1 MHPSISAQRLLHRPD
16 LPLLDIRPSEE
27 RAGELGFIP
36 GSLSVPA
43 SAEDISAFWRVSD
56 LICAA
61 PAAVV
66 VCLSGRRAQRL
77 LEDHPSF
84 SGTPLLCLDG
94 GLLGWQAAE
103 LPLASLHDTTE
114 EPLPHFSS
122 PQALF
127 RALGSCFTAELI
139 ESSLNHDL
147 DELPDPMALLRACFE
162 AEGVDPQRPAL
173 HRVPFVLD
181 RAALHSRRTGTAL
194 DRIARNL
201 AHAYAGLRALQT
213 HDDLHAR

>member
-1 MHPSISAQRLLHRPD
+1 MHPSISAQHLLHRPD
-16 LPLLDIRPSEE
+16 LPLLDIRPPEE
-27 RAGELGFIP
+27 RADELGFIP

-43 SAEDISAFWRVSD
+43 SSEDVSAFWRVSD
-56 LICAA
+56 LLCAA

-77 LEDHPSF
+77 LDAHPSF
-84 SGTPLLCLDG
+84 AGTPLLFLDG
-94 GLLGWQAAE
+94 GLLGWQAAD
-103 LPLASLHDTTE
+103 LPLASLHDASD

-122 PQALF
+122 PQAMF
-127 RALGSCFTAELI
+127 RALGSCFAA
-139 ESSLNHDL
+139 
-147 DELPDPMALLRACFE
+147 ELPDPMALLHACFE

-181 RAALHSRRTGTAL
+181 RAALHSRRTGTSL

-201 AHAYAGLRALQT
+201 AHAYAGLRSLQT